1 MSTPADVHRFL
12 ARFRHFG
19 AEPSVESYV
28 ALFHPDATLFDS
40 GMPRPLVV
48 SEIPAHIEGVLNLV
62 PDFRMTPE
70 RHRFRQPTI
79 FVEAHNQATLAGAPI
94 EWPSVYCID
103 LKGDQVVRG
112 RRYYDR
118 TPLFA
123 RLSPDVAKRP
133 RFEPGAPPI
142 GKRMPAT
149 PISFTALRRR
159 IPDLIPRLLWW
170 AGDLDLV
177 FREWELVGT
186 HDGCAL
192 RFGLA
197 ERFDLRDGTIIAAQD
212 YFDTLVLP
220 PG

>member
-1 MSTPADVHRFL
+1 MSNAADVGRFL
-12 ARFRHFG
+12 ARFRRFG
-19 AEPSVESYV
+19 AEPSVATYLD
-28 ALFHPDATLFDS
+28 LFHPDATLFDS
-40 GMPRPLVV
+40 GMPRPLRVA
-48 SEIPAHIEGVLNLV
+48 EIPEHIEGVLRLV

-70 RHRFRQPTI
+70 RQRFRQPTI

-94 EWPSVYCID
+94 EWPSIYCID
-103 LKGDQVVRG
+103 LKGDQVIRG

-118 TPLFA
+118 QPLFA

-133 RFEPGAPPI
+133 AFEPGVAAS
-142 GKRMPAT
+142 GGRMPAT
-149 PISFTALRRR
+149 PLSFDALRRR
-159 IPDLIPRLLWW
+159 APDLVPRLLCW

-186 HDGCAL
+186 HGGCAL

-197 ERFDLRDGTIIAAQD
+197 ERFDLRDGLVIAAKG

-220 PG
+220 PS